1 MRSAADRAAVSAFRR
16 FWSSAHWAAKFD
28 PVPHEIPRFR
38 AARTM
43 RGGAKQFLKG
53 LRRAS
58 LGCGLALV
66 GVLALAA
73 ASLWPARGVAETPLL
88 FRVGTGG
95 VGGTY
100 FAIGTLLSSALSGA
114 IPGLV
119 VVAETSNGSVS
130 NVAMIEAG
138 ANEAGFV
145 QADVAHWAYTG
156 TDIYAGKPPARDL
169 RAMANLYP
177 ESVHIVVR
185 KDSGI
190 ESVRELRGRRVSF
203 DEPGSGT
210 LVEAR
215 LVLGAYGITE
225 ANTEPQ
231 YVKPTISLEHL
242 AENKVDAIFFV
253 GGAPSTWF
261 SDFASNHS
269 IVLLPVDG
277 PEADSLVK
285 KYSFLARSHIAAET
299 YSGVARDVPTL
310 DVGAQLL
317 VAAKLPDDLVYQIT
331 QRLWQPETRA
341 ILAKGHPKGEHI
353 QLSNALVGVAIPLHP
368 GAERYYASIGL
379 LSKP

>member
-1 MRSAADRAAVSAFRR
+1 M
-16 FWSSAHWAAKFD
+16 
-28 PVPHEIPRFR
+28 
-38 AARTM
+38 
-43 RGGAKQFLKG
+43 GGEAKQFLRV
-53 LRRAS
+53 LRRA
-58 LGCGLALV
+58 LLRCGSTLV
-66 GVLALAA
+66 GVLALAT
-73 ASLWPARGVAETPLL
+73 ASLSPAPGVAETPLL

-114 IPGLV
+114 FPGLV

-130 NVAMIEAG
+130 NVAMIESG

-145 QADVAHWAYTG
+145 QADIAHWAYTG
-156 TDIYAGKPPARDL
+156 TDIYAGKSPARDI
-169 RAMANLYP
+169 RAIANLYP

-190 ESVRELRGRRVSF
+190 ESVRGLRGRRVSF

-225 ANTEPQ
+225 TNTEPQ
-231 YVKPTISLEHL
+231 YVKPTISLERL

-253 GGAPSTWF
+253 GGAPSAWF
-261 SDFASNHS
+261 SEFASTHG
-269 IVLLPVDG
+269 IALLPIDG

-285 KYSFLARSHIAAET
+285 KYSFLSRSHIEAGT
-299 YSGVARDVPTL
+299 YSGVAQDVPTV

-317 VAAKLPDDLVYQIT
+317 VSAKLPNELVYEVT
-331 QRLWQPETRA
+331 QKLWRPETLA
-341 ILAKGHPKGEHI
+341 VLAKGHPQGQHI
-353 QLSNALVGVAIPLHP
+353 QLNNALVGVAIPLHP
-368 GAERYYASIGL
+368 GAERYYASVGRL
-379 LSKP
+379 NKP

>member
-1 MRSAADRAAVSAFRR
+1 MA
-16 FWSSAHWAAKFD
+16 
-28 PVPHEIPRFR
+28 
-38 AARTM
+38 
-43 RGGAKQFLKG
+43 GGAKRFLRG
-53 LRRAS
+53 SRRAS
-58 LGCGLALV
+58 LRCGLALV
-66 GVLALAA
+66 GALAVA
-73 ASLWPARGVAETPLL
+73 AANLSPAPGLAETPLL

-100 FAIGTLLSSALSGA
+100 FAIGTLISSALSGA

-145 QADVAHWAYTG
+145 QADIANWAYTG
-156 TDIYAGKPPARDL
+156 TGVYSANPPARDL
-169 RAMANLYP
+169 RAIANLYP
-177 ESVHIVVR
+177 ESVHIVVH

-190 ESVRELRGRRVSF
+190 EGVRALRGRRVSL

-225 ANTEPQ
+225 TNIEPQ
-231 YVKPTISLEHL
+231 YVKPTISLERL

-261 SDFASNHS
+261 SEFAAKHS

-277 PEADSLVK
+277 PEADGLVK
-285 KYSFLARSHIAAET
+285 RYSYLTRSHIDAGT
-299 YSGVARDVPTL
+299 YSGVAKDVPTI

-317 VAAKLPDDLVYQIT
+317 VAAKLPNELVYEIT
-331 QRLWQPETRA
+331 RKLWRPET
-341 ILAKGHPKGEHI
+341 LATLAQGHPKGEHI
-353 QLSNALVGVAIPLHP
+353 QLKNALLGIAIPLHP
-368 GAERYYASIGL
+368 GAERYYRSIGL
-379 LSKP
+379 LNKP

>member
-1 MRSAADRAAVSAFRR
+1 
-16 FWSSAHWAAKFD
+16 
-28 PVPHEIPRFR
+28 
-38 AARTM
+38 
-43 RGGAKQFLKG
+43 
-53 LRRAS
+53 
-58 LGCGLALV
+58 LALV
-66 GVLALAA
+66 GMLPFAA
-73 ASLWPARGVAETPLL
+73 AAANLWPVPGGAETPLL

-100 FAIGTLLSSALSGA
+100 FAIGTLLSTALSGA

-145 QADVAHWAYTG
+145 QTDIAHWAYTG
-156 TDIYAGKPPARDL
+156 SDIYAGKAPAQNL

-190 ESVRELRGRRVSF
+190 ESVRGLRGRRVSF

-215 LVLGAYGITE
+215 LVLGTYGITE
-225 ANTEPQ
+225 TNTEPQ
-231 YVKPTISLEHL
+231 YVKPTISLERL

-253 GGAPSTWF
+253 GGTPSTWF
-261 SDFASNHS
+261 SEFASKHS
-269 IVLLPVDG
+269 IMLLPVDG
-277 PEADSLVK
+277 PEAERAVK
-285 KYSFLARSHIAAET
+285 KYAFLSRGRIEAGT
-299 YSGVARDVPTL
+299 YSGVAQDVPTL

-317 VAAKLPDDLVYQIT
+317 VAAKLPNELIYQIT
-331 QRLWQPETRA
+331 QKLWQPETLA
-341 ILAKGHPKGEHI
+341 ILAKGHPQGQHI
-353 QLSNALVGVAIPLHP
+353 QLNNALDGVAIPLHP
-368 GAERYYASIGL
+368 GAERYYRSIGL
-379 LSKP
+379 LNTP

>member
-1 MRSAADRAAVSAFRR
+1 MGA
-16 FWSSAHWAAKFD
+16 
-28 PVPHEIPRFR
+28 
-38 AARTM
+38 
-43 RGGAKQFLKG
+43 GAKRFLRG

-58 LGCGLALV
+58 LRCGLALV
-66 GVLALAA
+66 GLIPFAAAA
-73 ASLWPARGVAETPLL
+73 ASLWPVPGGAETPFL

-100 FAIGTLLSSALSGA
+100 FSIGTLLSSALSGA

-130 NVAMIEAG
+130 NVAMMEAG

-145 QADVAHWAYTG
+145 QADIAHWAYTG
-156 TDIYAGKPPARDL
+156 TDIYAGKTPARDL
-169 RAMANLYP
+169 RAIANLYP

-190 ESVRELRGRRVSF
+190 ESVRGLRGRRVSF

-210 LVEAR
+210 LIEAR
-215 LVLGAYGITE
+215 LVLGAYDITE
-225 ANTEPQ
+225 TNTDPQ
-231 YVKPTISLEHL
+231 YVKPTISLDRL

-261 SDFASNHS
+261 SEFASNHS

-285 KYSFLARSHIAAET
+285 KYSFLSPSHIEAGM
-299 YSGVARDVPTL
+299 YSGVAKDVPTL

-317 VAAKLPDDLVYQIT
+317 VTAKLPDELVYQIT
-331 QRLWQPETRA
+331 QRLWRPET
-341 ILAKGHPKGEHI
+341 LAMLANGHPKGQHI
-353 QLSNALVGVAIPLHP
+353 QLNNALVGVAIPLHP
-368 GAERYYASIGL
+368 GAERYYSSLGL
-379 LSKP
+379 LKKP

>member
-1 MRSAADRAAVSAFRR
+1 MG
-16 FWSSAHWAAKFD
+16 
-28 PVPHEIPRFR
+28 
-38 AARTM
+38 
-43 RGGAKQFLKG
+43 GGAKQFLRG

-58 LGCGLALV
+58 LRYGLALV
-66 GVLALAA
+66 GLLAFAA
-73 ASLWPARGVAETPLL
+73 AILSPAPGVAETPLL
-88 FRVGTGG
+88 LRVGTGG

-130 NVAMIEAG
+130 NIAMIEAG

-145 QADVAHWAYTG
+145 QADIAHWAYTG
-156 TDIYAGKPPARDL
+156 TDIYAGKPAARTL

-190 ESVRELRGRRVSF
+190 DSVRGLRGRRVSF

-225 ANTEPQ
+225 TNTEPQ
-231 YVKPTISLEHL
+231 YVKPTISLERL
-242 AENKVDAIFFV
+242 AEDKVDAIFFV

-261 SDFASNHS
+261 SDFASNHR
-269 IVLLPVDG
+269 IVLLPVEG
-277 PEADSLVK
+277 AEADSLAK
-285 KYSFLARSHIAAET
+285 KYSFLSRSHIEAGT
-299 YSGVARDVPTL
+299 YSGVVKDVPTI

-317 VAAKLPDDLVYQIT
+317 VAAKLPNELVYQIT
-331 QRLWQPETRA
+331 EKLWRPETLE
-341 ILAKGHPKGEHI
+341 ILAKGHPKGQHI
-353 QLSNALVGVAIPLHP
+353 GLENALLGVAIPLHP
-368 GAERYYASIGL
+368 GAERYYRSIGL
-379 LSKP
+379 LNKP